1 MYTTH
6 RTVGSVIPHVY
17 AKKHTG
23 GEQGMVEGRVHT
35 HGTLSAVRKRTASA
49 PLRLRAVAKYGKPDL
64 NSELYRGRPVDSE
77 LSRCR
82 SAAVLPS

>member
-23 GEQGMVEGRVHT
+23 GEQGMAEGRVHT
-35 HGTLSAVRKRTASA
+35 HGTLSAVRRH
-49 PLRLRAVAKYGKPDL
+49 
-64 NSELYRGRPVDSE
+64 SE
-77 LSRCR
+77 R
-82 SAAVLPS
+82 SARSQSSCQVRQAGPKL